1 MDESALHPD
10 ANYIPDQE
18 LLDESEVIENDSIT
32 EATEVEQELG
42 ALRST
47 KGWQRISALMQ
58 EDIESLRTGDAVTY
72 SPDMPMAEVGQ
83 RFVVA
88 ATTANKLQRYL
99 DMVNMAAEATLEYQ
113 RGKSKSA

>member
-1 MDESALHPD
+1 
-10 ANYIPDQE
+10 
-18 LLDESEVIENDSIT
+18 
-32 EATEVEQELG
+32 
-42 ALRST
+42 
-47 KGWQRISALMQ
+47 MQ

-99 DMVNMAAEATLEYQ
+99 DMVNMAAEATL
-113 RGKSKSA
+113 